1 MKPFFPLNYLSV
13 FFLSLISLAVRRAK
27 IIISSVDITSFFFFL
42 QKLISLF
49 NVVKNNDHQYDVKS
63 N

>member
-13 FFLSLISLAVRRAK
+13 FFLSLISLAVRSAK
-27 IIISSVDITSFFFFL
+27 IIISSVDITSFFFL